1 MKSFQNKKALT
12 LIELTISITIWT
24 IILIIV
30 SFFIATS
37 IRDLEN
43 SILETNSIDR
53 SFSFKDEINRF
64 IKWWY
69 NNFILYWTW
78 TNQSVL
84 LRNTEINEWVLFWV
98 VNNETRKIQN
108 EYIYWENYIWY
119 RKISDVELADIDSS
133 SWAINDFIFLWDKIY
148 SWIRIKKFKPELFNG
163 WDILSLNVSIV
174 VLADT
179 HNIWTSF
186 NDFTIDSLDIIEYT
200 LNF

>member
-12 LIELTISITIWT
+12 LVELTISITIWT

-69 NNFILYWTW
+69 NIFELYWTW
-78 TNQSVL
+78 TNQAVL
-84 LRNTEINEWVLFWV
+84 LRNTEINEWILFWV
-98 VNNETRKIQN
+98 VNDETRKIQK

-119 RKISDVELADIDSS
+119 RKVSDIELADIDTN
-133 SWAINDFIFLWDKIY
+133 SWALFDLIFLWDKIY
-148 SWIRIKKFKPELFNG
+148 SWIRIKDFKPELFNG
-163 WDILSLNVSIV
+163 WDILSLDVSIV
-174 VLADT
+174 VLADKN
-179 HNIWTSF
+179 NIWKNF
-186 NDFTIDSLDIIEYT
+186 NTFTIDSLNMIEYT

>member
-1 MKSFQNKKALT
+1 VKSFQNKKALT

>member
-1 MKSFQNKKALT
+1 VKSFKNKNALT

-69 NNFILYWTW
+69 NDFILYWTW
-78 TNQSVL
+78 TNKAIL
-84 LRNTEINEWVLFWV
+84 LRNTEIDEGVLFWV
-98 VNNETRKIQN
+98 VNNETKKIQN
-108 EYIYWENYIWY
+108 EYIYWENYLWY
-119 RKISDVELADIDSS
+119 RKISDIELADIDTN
-133 SWAINDFIFLWDKIY
+133 SWAIYDFTFLWDKIY
-148 SWIRIKKFKPELFNG
+148 SGIRIKDFKPELFNA
-163 WDILSLNVSIV
+163 WEILSLYVSIV
-174 VLADT
+174 VLADSN
-179 HNIWTSF
+179 NIWNNF

-200 LNF
+200 LHF